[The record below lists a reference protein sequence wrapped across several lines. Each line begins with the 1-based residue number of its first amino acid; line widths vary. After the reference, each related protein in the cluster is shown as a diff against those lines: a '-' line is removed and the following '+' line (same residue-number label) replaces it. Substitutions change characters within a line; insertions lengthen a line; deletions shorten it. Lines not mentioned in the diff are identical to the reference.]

1 MPRKRKPAGLPPHP
15 RSSTIAVRRESFP
28 HSKYGVDAKDVPDY
42 IEPFVAYRAWN
53 WTESCITSLNNAP
66 WKPKVAFEATC
77 PRVEEHAKLFSEAQ
91 KANPD
96 VEILGGISSLGEFD
110 TIANLR
116 SSHLVPNVECTCGM
130 YAGINMQH
138 LIDIG
143 YIEHGLHGEVYLWGR
158 LYRHTLGWR
167 AQYAYPKNF
176 VVPRNMLPFEM
187 RQFQKNMEVLIA
199 FDVDIYLQTERNP
212 HVGQVNLPLWMKDY
226 GYSQAGLDYVI
237 QERAM
242 WKPPQVEGLKAGDRL
257 AILHDKG
264 GIGIVREVTADDIY
278 YELFG
283 TQTYRIRQ
291 KDVRWNGRNWRW
303 ETGTLG
309 FTTQIKFKP

>member
-1 MPRKRKPAGLPPHP
+1 MPRKRKSASITPTLAP
-15 RSSTIAVRRESFP
+15 RVREHFP
-28 HSKYGVDAKDVPDY
+28 HSNYGVTAKDVPDF

-53 WTESCITSLNNAP
+53 WTETCITSLNNAP
-66 WKPKVAFEATC
+66 WMPKTAFEATTNIC
-77 PRVEEHAKLFSEAQ
+77 NQDHPVPS
-91 KANPD
+91 PD
-96 VEILGGISSLGEFD
+96 C
-110 TIANLR
+110 R
-116 SSHLVPNVECTCGM
+116 CGM

-187 RQFQKNMEVLIA
+187 RQFQKHMEVLIA
-199 FDVDIYLQTERNP
+199 FDVDIYLQTEKNP

-237 QERAM
+237 AERAM
-242 WKPPQVEGLKAGDRL
+242 WKPPAVEALKAGDRI
-257 AILHDKG
+257 AVLHNKG
-264 GIGIVREVTADDIY
+264 GIGIVRVVTTDDIY

-291 KDVRWNGRNWRW
+291 KDVKWNGRNWRW

-309 FTTQIKFKP
+309 AVTAKR

>member
-1 MPRKRKPAGLPPHP
+1 MPRKRKPAITPTLAPP
-15 RSSTIAVRRESFP
+15 RVRHNFP
-28 HSKYGVDAKDVPDY
+28 HSNYGVTARDVPDF

-53 WTESCITSLNNAP
+53 WTETCITSLNNSP
-66 WKPKVAFEATC
+66 WVPKIAFEAKCAQHTPPDGGVC
-77 PRVEEHAKLFSEAQ
+77 CYPVCEHRV
-91 KANPD
+91 PD
-96 VEILGGISSLGEFD
+96 ES
-110 TIANLR
+110 
-116 SSHLVPNVECTCGM
+116 CTCGM

-199 FDVDIYLQTERNP
+199 FDVDIYLQTEKTP
-212 HVGQVNLPLWMKDY
+212 HVGQVNLPLWIKDY
-226 GYSQAGLDYVI
+226 GYSQAGIDYVI
-237 QERAM
+237 QERAQ
-242 WKPPQVEGLKAGDRL
+242 WKPPAVEGLKAGDRI
-257 AILHDKG
+257 AVLHNKG
-264 GIGIVREVTADDIY
+264 GIGIVRLVTPDDIY

-283 TQTYRIRQ
+283 MQTYRIRQ
-291 KDVRWNGRNWRW
+291 KDAKWNARNWRW

-309 FTTQIKFKP
+309 ATTAKISEIKRL